1 MRSITRA
8 FAVAAGLVAA
18 CVGATQALAQDVLR
32 IGIDAAY
39 KPYAYVNE
47 KGDLEGFEVELLN
60 AVCAKMERKCDIKNV
75 PWDGIFAALEA
86 GTIDMVGTTVT
97 KSAAR
102 LEKYDASMTIY
113 RVGYAYL
120 VPADADISKGLDGI
134 KGQPIGTITG
144 TEAYYKFIQATLGP
158 DTDIRGYESPDAGV
172 LDLDGGRIAAFMSDN
187 LQLGAQFISTGKYKL
202 VTKPD
207 FDPKWT
213 GEGRGW
219 IFRKGSAD
227 LIAPVDKALEALI
240 ADGTVQSLGQ
250 KYFKLD
256 ILAK

>member
-1 MRSITRA
+1 MRSLTRA
-8 FAVAAGLVAA
+8 FAVAAGLAAA
-18 CVGATQALAQDVLR
+18 CVGATQALAQDVFR

-39 KPYAYVNE
+39 RPFAYVDE
-47 KGDLEGFEVELLN
+47 KGELAGFEVELAK
-60 AVCAKMERKCDIKNV
+60 AVCAKMERKCDISNV

-120 VPADADISKGLDGI
+120 VPAEADVSQGVEGL

-144 TEAYYKFIQATLGP
+144 TEAYYKFIQGTLGA
-158 DTDIRGYESPDAGV
+158 DADIRGYESPDAAV

-187 LQLGAQFISTGKYKL
+187 LQLGAQFISTGKYKF
-202 VTKPD
+202 VAPAD

-219 IFRKGSAD
+219 IFRKGSAEA
-227 LIAPVDKALEALI
+227 IAPVDKALEALI
-240 ADGTVQSLGQ
+240 ADGTVQGLGQ
-250 KYFKLD
+250 KYFGLD

>member
-1 MRSITRA
+1 MRLFSKLIGIMG
-8 FAVAAGLVAA
+8 FVVAATAA
-18 CVGATQALAQDVLR
+18 GQALAQNALR

-39 KPYAYVNE
+39 RPFAYIDE
-47 KGDLEGFEVELLN
+47 KGDLAGFEVDLLK
-60 AVCAKMERKCDIKNV
+60 AVCAKMQRECNISNV
-75 PWDGIFAALEA
+75 PWDGIFAALDA

-120 VPADADISKGLDGI
+120 VPADADTSKGLDAL
-134 KGQPIGTITG
+134 KGKSIGTING
-144 TEAYYKFIQATLGP
+144 TEAYYKFIQGTLGS
-158 DTDIRGYESPDAGV
+158 DTDIRGYDSPDAGV
-172 LDLDGGRIAAFMSDN
+172 LDLDGGRIAAFMSDT
-187 LQLGAQFISTGKYKL
+187 LQLGAQFIRTGKYKFAA
-202 VTKPD
+202 PAD

-227 LIAPVDKALEALI
+227 MIAPIDKALQALI
-240 ADGTVQSLGQ
+240 ADGTVKSLGE
-250 KYFKLD
+250 KYFAVD
-256 ILAK
+256 ILAN